1 MKTQIASAQTSN
13 SFSQPNK
20 VIKNLTES
28 HSWIG
33 VIISPLLFVIFWA
46 GAVTLFYEEVK
57 LWALTPQFPVAI
69 QQQAMPLQ
77 QIVEAKLALHPFDYQ
92 EHMMVQMPSH
102 NDPYYKVYLD
112 LVREEGKEDEH
123 GEVVSLLV
131 DSKSGKTLAN
141 KEDFFLADFLY
152 QLHYNLNL
160 PAGTYIVG
168 IISLFFFFALVSG
181 IFIHAKKLFRH
192 FFQYRTDRNRRD
204 KLLDLHNVVGVMTL
218 PFTLMY
224 ALSGLVFNLAIVY
237 QIAFVV
243 FIYQGDQDALFND
256 AGFTLFD
263 EARIE
268 QPLDMTPAFQIIE
281 KARARDDFAVSDVIF
296 YNYGDDAAIIQIRGN
311 NLAYFSQNDEFFYRV
326 KTSELLSKTDINNYN
341 VFRKGREIIA
351 TLHFGNF
358 AGVDVRILYF
368 ILSLAICVMILVGN
382 MLWLD
387 KRSLQQNVSARSIRF
402 VRGLSVGG
410 CSGVIL
416 ATAVAFLCERII
428 PASLSARA
436 DLMVYAFIISLVA
449 TMLLA
454 YRIESVKRYIAQVIF
469 ATVMVLILTL
479 LADWLMFSSQIIQL
493 WHDGFRAVVG
503 VEIVMALFITLG
515 VWVISKLDVFKQPD
529 TESATASVLADSEPL
544 SLKR

>member
-1 MKTQIASAQTSN
+1 MNTRTLNAKMPNTP
-13 SFSQPNK
+13 PNK

-33 VIISPLLFVIFWA
+33 IIISPLLFLIFWA

-57 LWALTPQFPVAI
+57 QWAVAPQFPVSM
-69 QQQAMPLQ
+69 QQPAMPLQ
-77 QIVEAKLALHPFDYQ
+77 QIVEAKLAMYPFDYQ
-92 EHMMVQMPSH
+92 EHLMVQMPSH
-102 NDPYYKVYLD
+102 YDPYYKVYLD
-112 LVREEGKEDEH
+112 LVREEGNEDDH
-123 GEVVSLLV
+123 GEVASLLV
-131 DSKSGKTLAN
+131 DSQSGKTVAN
-141 KEDFFLADFLY
+141 KEDFFLGDFLY

-168 IISLFFFFALVSG
+168 IISLFFFFALASG
-181 IFIHAKKLFRH
+181 IFIHAKKLYRH
-192 FFQYRTDRNRRD
+192 FFQYRTDKNRRD

-237 QIAFVV
+237 QIAFVI
-243 FIYQGDQDALFND
+243 FIYQGDQDSLFKD

-263 EARIE
+263 EQRIE
-268 QPLDMTPAFQIIE
+268 QPLDMTPAYKIIAE
-281 KARARDDFAVSDVIF
+281 TRQRDDFNISNVIF
-296 YNYGDDAAIIQIRGN
+296 YNYGDEAAIIQIRGE
-311 NLAYFSQNDEFFYRV
+311 NLSHFSQNDEFFYRV
-326 KTSELLSKTDINNYN
+326 KTGELLNKTDINNYN

-351 TLHFGNF
+351 TLHFGDF

-368 ILSLAICVMILVGN
+368 ILSIAICVMIVAGN

-387 KRSLQQNVSARSIRF
+387 KRSLQQNISARSIRF

-410 CSGVIL
+410 CGGLVL

-428 PASLSARA
+428 PASISMRS
-436 DLMVYAFIISLVA
+436 DVMVYAFVISLVA

-454 YRIESVKRYIAQVIF
+454 YRVDSKRRYLGQVIF
-469 ATVMVLILTL
+469 ATVAVLILTL
-479 LADWLMFSSQIIQL
+479 LADWLMFSEQIILL

-503 VEIVMALFITLG
+503 VEVGIFLFIIVGIWAIKTLSSNNETR
-515 VWVISKLDVFKQPD
+515 VAELTAEPALD
-529 TESATASVLADSEPL
+529 
-544 SLKR
+544 